1 MKRRF
6 IKKWRYGKR
15 MTKDVFTFRQFS
27 VRQDR
32 CAMKVGT
39 DGVLLG
45 AWADGGARILDIGA
59 GTGLISLMMAQR
71 FPGGLIDGVEA
82 DVDAAGQAAD
92 NAKPF
97 PQVAIHAVRLQDWEP
112 PEPYDCIVSN
122 PPFFIDSLKN
132 PSRQR
137 SLARHDVDLSFADI
151 MSFAKRWL
159 TETGQLSVILPADV
173 VGQFSEIAY
182 FSGFRMCRQSLVQT
196 TESKPFKRQLLAFSK
211 STTCPLVRTEH
222 CLLQADGSRSDWYA
236 DITKDF
242 YIY

>member
-45 AWADGGARILDIGA
+45 AWADGGSRILDIGA

-71 FPGGLIDGVEA
+71 FPGALIDGVEA
-82 DVDAAGQAAD
+82 DVEAADQAAD

-151 MSFAKRWL
+151 VSFAKRWL

-173 VGQFSEIAY
+173 VEQFSEIAY

-196 TESKPFKRQLLAFSK
+196 TECKPFKRQLLAFSK
-211 STTCPLVRTEH
+211 SMTCPLVRTEH
-222 CLLQADGSRSDWYA
+222 CLLQANGSRSDWYA

-242 YIY
+242 YIF

>member
-45 AWADGGARILDIGA
+45 AWADGGSRILDIGA

-71 FPGGLIDGVEA
+71 FPGALIDGVEA
-82 DVDAAGQAAD
+82 DVEASDQAAD

-151 MSFAKRWL
+151 VSFAKRWL

-173 VGQFSEIAY
+173 VEQFSEIAY

-196 TESKPFKRQLLAFSK
+196 TECKPFKRQLLAFSK
-211 STTCPLVRTEH
+211 SMTCPLVRTEH

-242 YIY
+242 YIF

>member
-1 MKRRF
+1 
-6 IKKWRYGKR
+6 
-15 MTKDVFTFRQFS
+15 
-27 VRQDR
+27 
-32 CAMKVGT
+32 MKVGT

-45 AWADGGARILDIGA
+45 AWADGGSRILDIGA

-71 FPGGLIDGVEA
+71 FPGALIDGVEA
-82 DVDAAGQAAD
+82 DVEAADQAAD

-151 MSFAKRWL
+151 VSFAKRWL

-173 VGQFSEIAY
+173 VEQFSEIAY

-196 TESKPFKRQLLAFSK
+196 TECKPFKRQLLAFSK
-211 STTCPLVRTEH
+211 SMTCPLVRTEH

-242 YIY
+242 YIF

>member
-45 AWADGGARILDIGA
+45 AWADGGSRILDIGA

-82 DVDAAGQAAD
+82 DVEAADQAAD

-151 MSFAKRWL
+151 VSFAKRWL

-173 VGQFSEIAY
+173 VEQFSEIAY

-196 TESKPFKRQLLAFSK
+196 TECKPFKRQLLAFSK
-211 STTCPLVRTEH
+211 SMTCPLVRTEQ

-242 YIY
+242 YIF

>member
-1 MKRRF
+1 
-6 IKKWRYGKR
+6 

-45 AWADGGARILDIGA
+45 AWADGGSRILDIGA

-71 FPGGLIDGVEA
+71 FPGALIDGVEA
-82 DVDAAGQAAD
+82 DVEASDQAAD

-151 MSFAKRWL
+151 VSFAKRWL

-173 VGQFSEIAY
+173 VEQFSEIAY

-196 TESKPFKRQLLAFSK
+196 TECKPFKRQLLAFSK
-211 STTCPLVRTEH
+211 SMTCPLVRTEH

-242 YIY
+242 YIF

>member
-1 MKRRF
+1 
-6 IKKWRYGKR
+6 

-45 AWADGGARILDIGA
+45 AWADGGSRILDIGA

-71 FPGGLIDGVEA
+71 FPGALIDGVEA
-82 DVDAAGQAAD
+82 DVEAADQAAD

-151 MSFAKRWL
+151 VSFAKRWL

-173 VGQFSEIAY
+173 VEQFSEIAY

-196 TESKPFKRQLLAFSK
+196 TERKPFKRQLLAFSK
-211 STTCPLVRTEH
+211 SMACHLVRTEH

>member
-1 MKRRF
+1 
-6 IKKWRYGKR
+6 
-15 MTKDVFTFRQFS
+15 
-27 VRQDR
+27 
-32 CAMKVGT
+32 MKVGT

-45 AWADGGARILDIGA
+45 AWADGGSRILDIGA

-71 FPGGLIDGVEA
+71 FPGALIDGVEA
-82 DVDAAGQAAD
+82 DVEAADQAAD

-173 VGQFSEIAY
+173 VEQFSEIAY

-196 TESKPFKRQLLAFSK
+196 TECKPFKRQLLAFSK
-211 STTCPLVRTEH
+211 SMTCPLVRTEH

-242 YIY
+242 YIF

>member
-1 MKRRF
+1 
-6 IKKWRYGKR
+6 

-45 AWADGGARILDIGA
+45 AWADGGSRILDIGA

-71 FPGGLIDGVEA
+71 FPGALIDGVEA
-82 DVDAAGQAAD
+82 DVEAADQAAD

-151 MSFAKRWL
+151 VSFAKRWL

-173 VGQFSEIAY
+173 VEQFSEIAY

-196 TESKPFKRQLLAFSK
+196 TECKPFKRQLLAFSK
-211 STTCPLVRTEH
+211 SMTCPLVRTEH
-222 CLLQADGSRSDWYA
+222 CLLQANGSRSDWYA

-242 YIY
+242 YIF

>member
-45 AWADGGARILDIGA
+45 AWADGGSRILDIGA

-71 FPGGLIDGVEA
+71 FPGALIDGVEA
-82 DVDAAGQAAD
+82 DVEAADQAAD

-151 MSFAKRWL
+151 VSFAKRWL

-173 VGQFSEIAY
+173 VEQFSEIAY

-196 TESKPFKRQLLAFSK
+196 TECKPFKRQLLAFSK
-211 STTCPLVRTEH
+211 SMTCPLVRTEH

-242 YIY
+242 YIF

>member
-1 MKRRF
+1 
-6 IKKWRYGKR
+6 
-15 MTKDVFTFRQFS
+15 MTKEIFTFRQFS

-82 DVDAAGQAAD
+82 DIDAAGQAAD

-97 PQVAIHAVRLQDWEP
+97 SQVAIHAVRLQDWEP
-112 PEPYDCIVSN
+112 SEPYDCIVSN
-122 PPFFIDSLKN
+122 PPFFIDGLKN

-137 SLARHDVDLSFADI
+137 SLARHDVDLSFTDI
-151 MSFAKRWL
+151 VSFAKRWL

-173 VGQFSEIAY
+173 VEQFSEIAY
-182 FSGFRMCRQSLVQT
+182 FSGFRMCRQTLVQT
-196 TESKPFKRQLLAFSK
+196 TERKPFKRQLLAFSK
-211 STTCPLVRTEH
+211 SMTCPLVRTEH
-222 CLLQADGSRSDWYA
+222 CLLQTDGSRSDWYA

>member
-1 MKRRF
+1 
-6 IKKWRYGKR
+6 

-45 AWADGGARILDIGA
+45 AWADGGSHILDIGA

-71 FPGGLIDGVEA
+71 FPGALIDGVEA
-82 DVDAAGQAAD
+82 DVEAADQAAD

-151 MSFAKRWL
+151 VSFAKRWL

-173 VGQFSEIAY
+173 VEQFSEIAY

-196 TESKPFKRQLLAFSK
+196 TECKPFKRQLLAFSK
-211 STTCPLVRTEH
+211 SMTCPLVRTEH

-242 YIY
+242 YIF

>member
-6 IKKWRYGKR
+6 INKGRYGKR

-71 FPGGLIDGVEA
+71 FPDGLIDGVEA
-82 DVDAAGQAAD
+82 DIDAAGQAAD

-112 PEPYDCIVSN
+112 SEPYDCIVSN

-151 MSFAKRWL
+151 VSFAKRWL

-173 VGQFSEIAY
+173 VEQFSEIAY
-182 FSGFRMCRQSLVQT
+182 FSGFRMCRQSLVQI
-196 TESKPFKRQLLAFSK
+196 TERKPFKRQLLAFSK
-211 STTCPLVRTEH
+211 SMTCPLVRTEH

-242 YIY
+242 YIF

>member
-1 MKRRF
+1 
-6 IKKWRYGKR
+6 

-71 FPGGLIDGVEA
+71 FPDGLIDGVEA
-82 DVDAAGQAAD
+82 DIEAAGQAAD

-112 PEPYDCIVSN
+112 SEPYDCIVSN

-137 SLARHDVDLSFADI
+137 SLARHDVDLSFTDI
-151 MSFAKRWL
+151 VSFAKQWL

-173 VGQFSEIAY
+173 VEQFSEIAY

-196 TESKPFKRQLLAFSK
+196 TERKPFKRQLLAFSK
-211 STTCPLVRTEH
+211 SMTCPLVRTEH
-222 CLLQADGSRSDWYA
+222 CLLQADGSRSGWYA

>member
-6 IKKWRYGKR
+6 INKGRYGKR

-71 FPGGLIDGVEA
+71 FPDGLIDGVEA
-82 DVDAAGQAAD
+82 DIDAASQAAD

-112 PEPYDCIVSN
+112 SEPYDCIVSN

-151 MSFAKRWL
+151 VSFAKRWL

-173 VGQFSEIAY
+173 VEQFSEIAY
-182 FSGFRMCRQSLVQT
+182 FSGFRMCRQSLVQI
-196 TESKPFKRQLLAFSK
+196 TERKPFKRQLLAFSK
-211 STTCPLVRTEH
+211 SMTCPLVRTEH

-242 YIY
+242 YIF

>member
-1 MKRRF
+1 
-6 IKKWRYGKR
+6 

-45 AWADGGARILDIGA
+45 AWADGGSRILDIGA

-71 FPGGLIDGVEA
+71 FPGALIDGVEA
-82 DVDAAGQAAD
+82 DVEAADQAAD

-151 MSFAKRWL
+151 VSFAKRWL

-173 VGQFSEIAY
+173 VEQFSEIAY

-196 TESKPFKRQLLAFSK
+196 TECKPFKRQLLAFSK
-211 STTCPLVRTEH
+211 SMTCPLVRTEH

-242 YIY
+242 YIF